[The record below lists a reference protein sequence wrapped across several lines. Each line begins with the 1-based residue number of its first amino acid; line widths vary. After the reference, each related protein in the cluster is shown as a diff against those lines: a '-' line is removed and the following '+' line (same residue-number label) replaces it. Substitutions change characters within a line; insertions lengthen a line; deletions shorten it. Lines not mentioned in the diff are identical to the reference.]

1 MLHGID
7 ILCNN
12 LKIVVKNRPVYSSPH
27 CYFQGVILTPKLELK
42 KKKGSKNNPF
52 FGVQYYFLG
61 VKSLELN

>member
-42 KKKGSKNNPF
+42 KKKAQKIIRFSEFNITF
-52 FGVQYYFLG
+52 W
-61 VKSLELN
+61 ELNLWS